1 MKIPCSTLVFTLS
14 VLSLSI
20 SISCATSNPIL
31 NDFFQCLPKYSN
43 SSYPISEAIFTREN
57 TYFQSVL
64 LSYIRNLRHCTPT
77 TPKPLAIVTAKHE
90 SHVQA
95 TVMCAKQHG
104 LHMRIRSGGHDYEGL
119 SFISYISN
127 TSYIVLDM
135 FYLREIDVNI
145 ADESAWVGSGAI
157 VGELY
162 YSIAEKSKVHAFPGG
177 VCPSVGVGGLFSGGG
192 YGPTMRKFGLTVD
205 NIVDA
210 RLVNVNGTILDRKSM
225 GEDLFWA
232 IRGGGGASFGV
243 ILSWKIKLLQV
254 PPVVTVFRI
263 TKTLDQGAADVLHR
277 LLRMSW
283 IESTLFFSEYA
294 FGTPIKA
301 LIKRPTE
308 PPPFFFKGKSDYVKQ
323 PIPKEVLK
331 SIFEKMINR
340 YESTHMQ
347 WNPYGGRMNEISESE
362 TPFPHRAGNL
372 FMIQYWTYWME
383 KGIESTNKYLN
394 LSRNLY
400 GSMTPYVSKSPREV
414 LHNYRDLDIG
424 SNMLN
429 QTSIEHARVYGRTY
443 FKGNFERLVRVK
455 SAVDP
460 QNFFKHE
467 QSIPPL

>member
-1 MKIPCSTLVFTLS
+1 MKIPSSTLVFTLS

-57 TYFQSVL
+57 TNFQSVL

-254 PPVVTVFRI
+254 PPIVTVFRI
-263 TKTLDQGAADVLHR
+263 TKTLEQGATDVLHR
-277 LLRMSW
+277 W
-283 IESTLFFSEYA
+283 Q
-294 FGTPIKA
+294 
-301 LIKRPTE
+301 
-308 PPPFFFKGKSDYVKQ
+308 YVA
-323 PIPKEVLK
+323 PNLPKELFIRATSKVQNSTTEAGKKTVEVALQ
-331 SIFEKMINR
+331 EKTCLTKCN
-340 YESTHMQ
+340 
-347 WNPYGGRMNEISESE
+347 
-362 TPFPHRAGNL
+362 
-372 FMIQYWTYWME
+372 
-383 KGIESTNKYLN
+383 
-394 LSRNLY
+394 SRC
-400 GSMTPYVSKSPREV
+400 
-414 LHNYRDLDIG
+414 
-424 SNMLN
+424 
-429 QTSIEHARVYGRTY
+429 
-443 FKGNFERLVRVK
+443 
-455 SAVDP
+455 
-460 QNFFKHE
+460 
-467 QSIPPL
+467 QSLLTTFGACCKCQSH